1 MKTSEFIEKI
11 EILGF
16 YIKDFDSNLKITNS
30 KSCIYVADVSK
41 SVFGMISTNYQGFTL
56 LDNGRKLYLLDIL
69 IKYATTPPEEREDEK
84 KYYLKLKGFSNE
96 EETYLCAYDFWSDW
110 ILIDKDSLNHGD
122 EFYFKFTQSEIDEL
136 PECYT
141 HPAVWEQEEVES
153 EEEC

>member
-1 MKTSEFIEKI
+1 MKTSEFIKYFED
-11 EILGF
+11 EGYRVFRNGF
-16 YIKDFDSNLKITNS
+16 FLSVVDEKDFIFIDIRHGIDL
-30 KSCIYVADVSK
+30 DVD
-41 SVFGMISTNYQGFTL
+41 FTSTDLTFSEQQEYYKVIFE
-56 LDNGRKLYLLDIL
+56 YLM
-69 IKYATTPPEEREDEK
+69 TPLEEREEEK

-141 HPAVWEQEEVES
+141 HPAVWEQIEVES
-153 EEEC
+153 EKE